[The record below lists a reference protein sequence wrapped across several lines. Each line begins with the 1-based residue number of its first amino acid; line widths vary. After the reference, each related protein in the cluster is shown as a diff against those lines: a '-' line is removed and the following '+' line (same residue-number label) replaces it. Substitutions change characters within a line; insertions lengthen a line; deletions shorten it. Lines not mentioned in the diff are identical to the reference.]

1 MKKYTNI
8 YKLSD
13 NKFLNLFKL
22 DALTDSGRPFD
33 YFFVSRRK
41 AEEIKLLT
49 GDSAAEGV
57 VIYPI
62 LKEDPEKIVLIRQ
75 YRYPLGD
82 YLYELPAGLIDAG
95 ETPDMAAIREM
106 KEETGLSFGV
116 YTGGD
121 AAYRRSFFMGAGF
134 TDESCN
140 AVFGYA
146 SGIIN
151 RKEME
156 DTESIQAMIVD
167 KCEAKRI
174 LKEEKVSIRAAYL
187 LINFLHAEQSAPF
200 AFLDE

>member
-62 LKEDPEKIVLIRQ
+62 LKEDPEKVVLIRQ

-106 KEETGLSFGV
+106 KEETGLSFEV

>member
-1 MKKYTNI
+1 MKKYTKI
-8 YKLSD
+8 HKLSD

-57 VIYPI
+57 VIYPV
-62 LKEDPEKIVLIRQ
+62 LKDDPEKIVMIRQ

-82 YLYELPAGLIDAG
+82 YLYELPAGLIDEG
-95 ETPDMAAIREM
+95 ETPDTAAVREM
-106 KEETGLSFGV
+106 KEETGLTFEV
-116 YTGGD
+116 YAEGD
-121 AAYRRSFFMGAGF
+121 AAYRRPFFMGAGF

-146 SGIIN
+146 SGSVS
-151 RKEME
+151 RDELE
-156 DTESIQAMIVD
+156 DTESIQVLVVD
-167 KCEAKRI
+167 QEEARRI
-174 LKEEKVSIRAAYL
+174 LREEKVSVRAAYL
-187 LINFLHAEQSAPF
+187 LMNFLHADKNAPF
-200 AFLDE
+200 EFLQ